1 MRSQLGL
8 GLIGIGRP
16 WPTDDAPVA
25 SQQQADDILQAA
37 CDLGLALVDTA
48 PAYGSSEARLGAYLG
63 DRARRAAP
71 FKVATKCGEFWT
83 AERGSWAD
91 HSPAAIEKSVRAS
104 ADLLGRIDL
113 LQIHKATPEIVRNRA
128 LTVLLCHLASELG
141 IAHLGVSARD
151 VSTCE
156 AALASGAFDH
166 VQCPV
171 NPGVPE
177 LSAWAARNCGDIT
190 IIANRPYGSGALLAE
205 GWTHR
210 DLLRYSADHVGPGIV
225 LTGTTS
231 PDHLRQTHA
240 TFPVARTGSG
250 R

>member
-1 MRSQLGL
+1 MSSRLGL

-16 WPTDDAPVA
+16 WPTDHAPVA
-25 SQQQADDILQAA
+25 SQRQADVILRAA

-63 DRARRAAP
+63 GLGGRAAP
-71 FKVATKCGEFWT
+71 FQVATKCGEFWT
-83 AERGSWAD
+83 AERGSWPD
-91 HSPAAIEKSVRAS
+91 HSPAAIERSVRAS

-113 LQIHKATPEIVRNRA
+113 LQVHKATPEIVRNRA
-128 LTVLLCHLASELG
+128 LTVLLSRLAGELG

-151 VSTCE
+151 VSTCA

-171 NPGVPE
+171 NPCVPQ
-177 LSAWAARNCGDIT
+177 LAAWAARNCDDIT

-205 GWTHR
+205 GWSHP
-210 DLLRYSADHVGPGIV
+210 DLLGYSLDHIGPGIV
-225 LTGTTS
+225 LTGTTN
-231 PDHLRQTHA
+231 PDHLRQTHSA
-240 TFPVARTGSG
+240 FLSA
-250 R
+250 